1 MLYGMNDQNIYLSR
15 GENNFHLVRCV
26 HIRNLPVMD
35 NSSIY
40 FPNANELTIGNNVYI
55 PHNSISTILGRIL
68 SLKQLN
74 QIIIDCNYLNFV
86 VIVEILRFIPNC
98 YKLKLNSIELDKKD
112 LVSLQKDA
120 TFRSTSNVHQIRD
133 VTIKLTCTLKQVKLL
148 VKLCPRLQH
157 LTIKVLQGDF
167 TSTIEF
173 LLSKS
178 NNNTHKLLSLHIQNT
193 GVIWIEKLTNLVR
206 SLIRS
211 DEFSVEVVGY
221 HNCYIWW

>member
-1 MLYGMNDQNIYLSR
+1 MLYALNDQNIYPSR
-15 GENNFHLVRCV
+15 GENNFHLVRCI

-40 FPNANELTIGNNVYI
+40 FPNANELTISSSAYM
-55 PHNSISTILGRIL
+55 PHDSISTILGRIL
-68 SLKQLN
+68 PLKQLN

-86 VIVEILRFIPNC
+86 VVVEILRFIPNC
-98 YKLKLNSIELDKKD
+98 YKLKLNSIELNEED
-112 LVSLQKDA
+112 LVSLRNDA
-120 TFRSTSNVHQIRD
+120 TFRLTSNIHQIRD
-133 VTIKLTCTLKQVKLL
+133 ITIKSTCNMVKVKLL

-157 LTIKVLQGDF
+157 LTINVLQEDF
-167 TSTIEF
+167 ISTIKF

-178 NNNTHKLLSLHIQNT
+178 NNNTHQLLSLHIQST
-193 GVIWIEKLTNLVR
+193 GDIWIEKLTNLVR